1 MKYLAYIIVSA
12 NLRLLAALPRPFL
25 YQIANLI
32 GFILD
37 HLANYRK
44 RIINEN
50 LKNAFP
56 EEPDWKIQSI
66 RKKFYG
72 HLADLITETAMIQ
85 YYSQAR
91 LMKMFN
97 FVNPELLEKYYNEGR
112 HVIVMG
118 GHYNNWEWSS
128 PFSYTFKHQV
138 IGVYKPLHNSYFDK
152 AYRRARGRFGADIV
166 PMGSIVK
173 KLFEYNNKKIPT
185 ITGMVGDQ
193 RPMKKHIQYWTD
205 FLNQKTA
212 MYTGSEKLA
221 RKFDAV
227 VLFIHV
233 RKVKRGTYI
242 ATLKPITE
250 NPSNKAP
257 NEITEKYT
265 RLLET
270 MILEEPAYWLWS
282 HRRWKFTYE
291 QWLKMN
297 PSVSS
302 KYPSA

>member
-12 NLRLLAALPRPFL
+12 NLRLLAILPRPLL
-25 YQIANLI
+25 YQIANLVS
-32 GFILD
+32 FTLN
-37 HLANYRK
+37 HLASYRK
-44 RIINEN
+44 RIITEN

-56 EEPDWKIQSI
+56 EEPDSKIQSI
-66 RKKFYG
+66 RKKFYR
-72 HLADLITETAMIQ
+72 HLADLIIETAMIQ
-85 YYSQAR
+85 YYSRAK
-91 LMKMFN
+91 LMKMFV

-128 PFSYTFKHQV
+128 PFSITFKHQV

-152 AYRRARGRFGADIV
+152 AYRRTRSRFGADIV
-166 PMGSIVK
+166 PMGGIVK
-173 KLFEYNNKKIPT
+173 KLFEYSNIKIPT

-193 RPMKKHIQYWTD
+193 RPAKKQIQYWTD

-221 RKFDAV
+221 KKFDAV
-227 VLFIHV
+227 VVFIHV
-233 RKVKRGTYI
+233 GKVRRGTYT
-242 ATLKPITE
+242 ATLKLITE
-250 NPSNKAP
+250 NPSDAAP

-265 RLLET
+265 RLLEN
-270 MILEEPAYWLWS
+270 MILEEPAHWLWS

-297 PSVSS
+297 PSAFSTDPLV
-302 KYPSA
+302 